1 MKISFALLAA
11 LLLSAVYAPRTS
23 AHCEIPCG
31 IYGDQT
37 RFELLSEHI
46 ATIEKSMKQI
56 RSLSKEKTTNYN
68 QIVRWVGAKEEHAE
82 KIQQIVNQYFLTQ
95 RVKPVDKQDQAGYQK
110 YTRKLALLHQMLVYA
125 MQAKQTSDLS
135 NVAKLRA
142 LLKDF
147 KAAYS
152 G

>member
-1 MKISFALLAA
+1 MKTTISLAILLALA
-11 LLLSAVYAPRTS
+11 LFYVPRAS
-23 AHCEIPCG
+23 SHCEIPCG

-56 RSLSKEKTTNYN
+56 KAMTREKNHN
-68 QIVRWVGAKEEHAE
+68 QIVRWVGAKEAHAE
-82 KIQQIVNQYFLTQ
+82 KIQHIVNQYFLTQ
-95 RVKPVDKQDQAGYQK
+95 RVKPVDPKNKAAYKGYV
-110 YTRKLALLHQMLVYA
+110 RKLTLLHEMLVYA
-125 MQAKQTSDLS
+125 MKAKQTVDLAH
-135 NVAKLRA
+135 VGKLKT